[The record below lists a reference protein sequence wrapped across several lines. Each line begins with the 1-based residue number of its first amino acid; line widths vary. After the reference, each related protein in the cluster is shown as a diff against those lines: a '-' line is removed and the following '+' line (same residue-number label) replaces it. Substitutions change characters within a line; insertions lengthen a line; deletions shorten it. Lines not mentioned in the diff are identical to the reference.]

1 MKLTDSL
8 EKTNKGV
15 RFLPG
20 KMVRR
25 DRGSLGG
32 GSRTVGGQPGS

>member
-8 EKTNKGV
+8 EKTNKRV
-15 RFLPG
+15 KFLPG